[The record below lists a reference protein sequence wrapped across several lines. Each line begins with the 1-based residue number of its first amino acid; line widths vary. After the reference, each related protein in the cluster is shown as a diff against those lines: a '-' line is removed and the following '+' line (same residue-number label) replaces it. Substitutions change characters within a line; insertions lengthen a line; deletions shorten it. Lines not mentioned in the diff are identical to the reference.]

1 VTPCREALPL
11 LNDDTVYSKGLLSL
25 DLKVR
30 DTNSLLA
37 AALGISG
44 LSCVTSVTY
53 NYSGN
58 AAQTRTFN
66 AWPD

>member
-1 VTPCREALPL
+1 MIPCREALPL

-44 LSCVTSVTY
+44 LSMCNVSDI
-53 NYSGN
+53 
-58 AAQTRTFN
+58 QLFR
-66 AWPD
+66 